1 MSQASCI
8 KYKNPAQNNY
18 YSGGVLTYV
27 YRWKITKWSDVRPF
41 MEHTSPPFN
50 ADNLQWFGI

>member
-50 ADNLQWFGI
+50 ADNLQ